1 MKVYI
6 AGPMT
11 GLPDY
16 NYPAFFRA
24 AEAIRALGD
33 EPLNPAEGVT
43 DLHQPWAWYMRRAL
57 RLLLDADAVAM
68 LPGWQSSRGARLE
81 YVIAQQLGMPV
92 IELDE

>member
-6 AGPMT
+6 SGPMS

-24 AEAIRALGD
+24 AEVIHELGD
-33 EPLNPAEGVT
+33 EPINPAEGVP
-43 DLHQPWAWYMRRAL
+43 DLHQPWVWYMRRAL
-57 RLLLDADAVAM
+57 RMLLDADAVAM
-68 LPGWQSSRGARLE
+68 LPGWEASKGARLE